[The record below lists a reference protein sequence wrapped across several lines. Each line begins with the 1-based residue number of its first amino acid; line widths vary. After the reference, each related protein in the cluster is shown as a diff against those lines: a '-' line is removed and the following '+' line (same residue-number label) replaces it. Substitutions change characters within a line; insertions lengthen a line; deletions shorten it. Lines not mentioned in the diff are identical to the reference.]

1 MWLADALSRLDKE
14 AKDVCI
20 PAEKL
25 MVMEMTRLDHDESME
40 IQQPHCFASLTDE
53 ELERF
58 PTSPPLIG
66 KEQHKH
72 KNFKQQLLKAHGD
85 SKVTMKQRSA
95 PLGQQQGGNVT
106 QLD

>member
-1 MWLADALSRLDKE
+1 MVADALSRLDKE
-14 AKDVCI
+14 DKDVHI

-25 MVMEMTRLDHDESME
+25 MVMAMTRLDDHDESME
-40 IQQPHCFASLTDE
+40 IQQPHCLASLTDE

-58 PTSPPLIG
+58 PMFPPQIG

-85 SKVTMKQRSA
+85 SK
-95 PLGQQQGGNVT
+95 
-106 QLD
+106 